1 MAYALGVRVSMR
13 TAMRARA
20 MPGEDPETLPKPEAV
35 APLIVELL
43 SPSNGKNGEL
53 VTFKA

>member
-1 MAYALGVRVSMR
+1 MR

>member
-1 MAYALGVRVSMR
+1 GAMR

-20 MPGEDPETLPKPEAV
+20 MPGEDPDTLPKPEAV

-43 SPSNGKNGEL
+43 SPSNTKNGEL
-53 VTFKA
+53 IAFKK